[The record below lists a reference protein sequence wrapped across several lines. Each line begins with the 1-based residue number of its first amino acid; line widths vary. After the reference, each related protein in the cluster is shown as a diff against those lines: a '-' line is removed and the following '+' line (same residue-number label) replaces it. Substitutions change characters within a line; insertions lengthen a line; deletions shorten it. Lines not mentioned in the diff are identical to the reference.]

1 MRNPA
6 AIAQGGGMV
15 RFAARSAA
23 TCIALAAHIA
33 ALAALAYDPSGKP
46 VVDEPAGPIAVEIV
60 VAPPKRAAVAEPHQ
74 VAAAEQTLT
83 VAAISPQPAMA
94 DQSPLLVTERED
106 MTASHEPAAIPTP
119 RPKPVSRMTEP
130 LLQPAERPMPASTS
144 VEVTQSPAAID
155 NRESASSGMGNPVP
169 ASVDVPSA
177 WKARLLSHL
186 DRYKQYPNAARAK
199 GMEGTALLSFG
210 MDRNGRVLGYHLVRS
225 SGFPELDNE
234 AFAMIARA
242 SPLPPAPAE
251 LGAQVVQLV
260 VPVRFRM

>member
-1 MRNPA
+1 MRDAA
-6 AIAQGGGMV
+6 AIAQGGGTL

-33 ALAALAYDPSGKP
+33 ALAALAYDPSGKQ
-46 VVDEPAGPIAVEIV
+46 VVDEPSGPIAVEIV
-60 VAPPKRAAVAEPHQ
+60 VAPPKSAAIAEPQQAAAV
-74 VAAAEQTLT
+74 EQALA
-83 VAAISPQPAMA
+83 VAAISPQPAVS
-94 DQSPLLVTERED
+94 DQNPLQVTERED
-106 MTASHEPAAIPTP
+106 TTATREPAAIPAP
-119 RPKPVSRMTEP
+119 RPKPVSRMTAPP
-130 LLQPAERPMPASTS
+130 LPAVRPMPTSTR
-144 VEVTQSPAAID
+144 VEVTQSPVAID

-225 SGFPELDNE
+225 SGFPELDDE